1 MLWASMGAIYQ
12 RFGYGLGSTAT
23 NYRVDPQRAAFAFE
37 QPITGSL
44 ELLDGE
50 AALETAKPLYREYSA
65 PRNLWVHRAPAMW
78 QRSVFRPENKGEPVY
93 FALYKDAAG
102 DPRGY
107 VVYQTRD
114 VEQPGPGPSQRLTI
128 RDWVALDSEAYR
140 GLWEFLR
147 SHDLVFEITATGPF
161 SVDDSAPNLFL
172 EPRALNQSVKDGVW
186 FRVVDVEA
194 GLPLRPYGANGAL
207 TFEISGDSICP
218 WNNGTYSLE
227 TDGTT
232 TEVSRTQRPAELT
245 MSVNSLATLV
255 AGQSSATVLHRA
267 GLIEAADSAALS
279 RADALFR
286 TEFAPHCPNFF

>member
-1 MLWASMGAIYQ
+1 MVIEIRPCRDDAELKALDGVASYVFANNQPEDPPPDVLRPEWTRAAFDDGKLVTSYAAYPFTVRLNGRPVQIAGVTAVGTLPTHRRRGLLRRIMVDDHARMKEEGQPFAMLWASMGAIYQ

-102 DPRGY
+102 RPRGY

-114 VEQPGPGPSQRLTI
+114 VEQPGPGPFQRLTI
-128 RDWVALDSEAYR
+128 RDWVALDSQAYR
-140 GLWEFLR
+140 GL
-147 SHDLVFEITATGPF
+147 
-161 SVDDSAPNLFL
+161 
-172 EPRALNQSVKDGVW
+172 
-186 FRVVDVEA
+186 
-194 GLPLRPYGANGAL
+194 
-207 TFEISGDSICP
+207 
-218 WNNGTYSLE
+218 
-227 TDGTT
+227 
-232 TEVSRTQRPAELT
+232 
-245 MSVNSLATLV
+245 
-255 AGQSSATVLHRA
+255 
-267 GLIEAADSAALS
+267 
-279 RADALFR
+279 
-286 TEFAPHCPNFF
+286 